1 VTWTWRPDVVVA
13 LALLALAYGAGWA
26 RLARRSPARRR
37 PALLARLAL
46 ALAGVGALAV
56 ALLGLHEAAHASFS
70 AHMAQH
76 LLVLVIG
83 VPAILLA
90 DPLAAVLWALP
101 ARARHAAGRALTA
114 GTPLR
119 RTWRA
124 LTAMP
129 VAWSIHA
136 LVLWLWHVPAAYDAA
151 LASGWLHDLEHL
163 AFAGAATLFWWPVI
177 RPAPRTR
184 PVPHPG
190 WTVAYLLLG
199 AFQSAAL
206 GLWLARAPRALY
218 GYTSA
223 GALEDQAWGGVLMW
237 GAGGAVD
244 MLAVLLVVYRV
255 LSLGERATTARLLD
269 APHPVS
275 EN

>member
-1 VTWTWRPDVVVA
+1 VTWTWRPDVVLA
-13 LALLALAYGAGWA
+13 LALLALAYVAGWT
-26 RLARRSPARRR
+26 RLARRSPALRR
-37 PALLARLAL
+37 PALCARLAL
-46 ALAGVGALAV
+46 ALGGVGALAV

-76 LLVLVIG
+76 LLVLLVG

-101 ARARHAAGRALTA
+101 ERARRAAGHALTA
-114 GTPLR
+114 GAPAR
-119 RTWRA
+119 RAWRV

-129 VAWSIHA
+129 VAWTIHA
-136 LVLWLWHVPAAYDAA
+136 LVLGLWHLPAAYDAA
-151 LASGWLHDLEHL
+151 LARGWLHDLEHL

-177 RPAPRTR
+177 RPAPRAQ
-184 PVPHPG
+184 PAPHPA

-218 GYTSA
+218 GYAGA

-255 LSLGERATTARLLD
+255 LSLGERAPAARFLD
-269 APHPVS
+269 APRPVS